1 MNTAHIPEA
10 KEWLRR
16 EIYYLK
22 CGIRDNPGVP
32 MIAEWKEQLRVHK
45 VSLDALKF
53 VEKAMKDKEGA

>member
-1 MNTAHIPEA
+1 MNAANIAEA

-22 CGIRDNPGVP
+22 TAIKHNPGVP

-45 VSLDALKF
+45 TSLEALKLA
-53 VEKAMKDKEGA
+53 EKALKSEVDA